1 MSVAIFSALQDTRAG
16 VARIET
22 TLEGLPT
29 NLETVCRTS
38 TKEAIHEVIDELKAE
53 AYAVG
58 SGAADGKGFSN
69 GEAEKIISQV
79 STGRYRDVGRKQ
91 LTKQCH
97 PARRPTRRTRAIEGG
112 RRAPPHV
119 YLPNPRPRSFTRCT
133 DPVRPRFGTVTVLGG
148 SGRAVRAVRF
158 AAELHFQP
166 SPFTDDADQYSNDL

>member
-79 STGRYRDVGRKQ
+79 SLGRCQQGLFLALLTRK
-91 LTKQCH
+91 CH
-97 PARRPTRRTRAIEGG
+97 SSSST
-112 RRAPPHV
+112 
-119 YLPNPRPRSFTRCT
+119 NSQNKS
-133 DPVRPRFGTVTVLGG
+133 D
-148 SGRAVRAVRF
+148 
-158 AAELHFQP
+158 
-166 SPFTDDADQYSNDL
+166 

>member
-1 MSVAIFSALQDTRAG
+1 MQASDKLKDLDDRLCKAFASKMSVAIFSALQDTRAG

-79 STGRYRDVGRKQ
+79 SVGRCRRGVALEL
-91 LTKQCH
+91 LT
-97 PARRPTRRTRAIEGG
+97 T
-112 RRAPPHV
+112 
-119 YLPNPRPRSFTRCT
+119 
-133 DPVRPRFGTVTVLGG
+133 
-148 SGRAVRAVRF
+148 
-158 AAELHFQP
+158 
-166 SPFTDDADQYSNDL
+166 